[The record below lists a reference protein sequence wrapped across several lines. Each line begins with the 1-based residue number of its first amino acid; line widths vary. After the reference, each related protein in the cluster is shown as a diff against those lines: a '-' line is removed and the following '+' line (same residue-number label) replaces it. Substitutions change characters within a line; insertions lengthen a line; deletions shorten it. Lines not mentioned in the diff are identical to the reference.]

1 MCGLTS
7 SVWSRDWDRAGGR
20 QKRWKNSSPVPLL
33 HQQNH
38 WLLCEGDKGKEN
50 DREMREE
57 ETQCLCLSDLD
68 NDQRLSHTITHT
80 HTVTHT
86 HTHTGWQKRSTKGCN
101 NDYVKIKYTRISFQ
115 LSLHVFTVERLQ
127 WNRIES
133 MNTSFFPRLLVKLAT
148 RRYRKRQ
155 HIISV
160 LMLQFYATI
169 AEKQQISLLKVEY
182 HLTQLLSRKGYVN
195 ACAVNV

>member
-1 MCGLTS
+1 MEKLLTCS
-7 SVWSRDWDRAGGR
+7 SAPPTESLVVVWGR
-20 QKRWKNSSPVPLL
+20 QRQGKLQGDERRGNPVPLSVWFRSWSEA
-33 HQQNH
+33 Q
-38 WLLCEGDKGKEN
+38 
-50 DREMREE
+50 
-57 ETQCLCLSDLD
+57 
-68 NDQRLSHTITHT
+68 SHTITHT
-80 HTVTHT
+80 HSNSY
-86 HTHTGWQKRSTKGCN
+86 THTGWQKRSTKGCN